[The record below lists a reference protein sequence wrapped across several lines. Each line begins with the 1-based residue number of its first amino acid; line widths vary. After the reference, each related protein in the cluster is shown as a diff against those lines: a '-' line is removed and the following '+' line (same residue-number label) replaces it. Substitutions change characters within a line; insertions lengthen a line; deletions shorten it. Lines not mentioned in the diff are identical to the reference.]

1 MKMPV
6 FSTPLTPA
14 RRYLT
19 AAIAATVTGA
29 LVIMAAPSP
38 ALAQNPQTLEN
49 LDSLV
54 QVQAPNFLPAPNAV
68 PAVESVLGRGAE
80 LSGDPASRVSL
91 GAGAVDQTSVLVRVT
106 SIAPAQDQTIVTGE
120 QAAPILFTPAGR
132 TVSTVVVLPIDQGSI
147 SLWSTEQAAIRVEPL
162 AYLGGSAIAPGAT
175 HAVQTPVRRAD
186 TQHGLAA
193 TTLNQ
198 HPLWF
203 GLTGEGGVPSSGVR
217 STYVTLDITLQ
228 TANRLSLS
236 DGQAFELTAG
246 RSVVTTVV
254 TVDERGGVAA
264 QLTGAADTATLT
276 ADVLGWVAEA
286 PLDATRAN
294 LTGSYVANTST
305 DNALQV
311 PMRRGVQGEPM
322 QLTDSLDSDYALV
335 LLSGTPKTSVAT
347 TVQSGTVSGRSD
359 GAAVDPVLG
368 TPPQLAIVPVSDTL
382 GTLSV
387 RQGSLDLTVLPLGGF
402 LGDAQ
407 RERHDNP
414 TIAITSHQNNTQV
427 DISDTGYFT
436 LEGSASQGANSID
449 RIELSAGSDGQ
460 EHFVGTAQLSY
471 GDDSVSWS
479 FDAAAPDDGT
489 YTYTVSLFDR
499 GDSSHA
505 IATQTITLHVD
516 TAEAAEPVVTPEA
529 RVLNMGTDDF
539 TIDPEDER
547 RAIFQSDPGLS
558 PDEILVGGAANAT
571 PEGFLGRVTAINF
584 VGGVWAVDTVEAKIE
599 ELIFQ
604 ADIDEVIEYEN
615 GEGADGKPIIVTD
628 AADTVDDQAELFSGS
643 YAIADEEGHYGETTE
658 LDQVEP
664 APESGDHEAASLL
677 TGNAVNLDL
686 TAEDFAPEHQADVSI
701 ACTSLANDPQEPR
714 GEDIADDGTWSPPQL
729 PRTNEEC
736 EGPLR
741 GINFKRTWSVGTDA
755 TLLMQLKN
763 GKLLVQDQSKM
774 TEAQKKAEKERAFG
788 NKFGIA
794 VKASGEASATL
805 TFQLDVKFHFTFKKS
820 KKMIEVKNFKVQ
832 VDTEVKA
839 QAGLSIYAEV
849 NWALDLTKKLG
860 EVQLPSV
867 TFLIG
872 VVPVVVLNDF
882 EIGVSVNA
890 GIRAKADI
898 PVIGVSRADTFG
910 FTYSSAGGL
919 KRIKHSGETKYANSF
934 VKALDPVT
942 KVTLS
947 GWVSV
952 GPEIT
957 FNSRIYKFAG
967 PAMTL
972 DAGAGV
978 RAELKIPLDEASPIT
993 ATVTLFLGFGLN
1005 GKAKLTLLSWELLN
1019 ITIFKLEWETELWS
1033 GTWVVKSASP

>member
-6 FSTPLTPA
+6 LAKFRTPV
-14 RRYLT
+14 RRNLT
-19 AAIAATVTGA
+19 AAIAATVIGA
-29 LVIMAAPSP
+29 LVIVAAPSP
-38 ALAQNPQTLEN
+38 AFAQSAQTLEN
-49 LDSLV
+49 KDSLV
-54 QVQAPNFLPAPNAV
+54 QMQAPGFTVVPDSV
-68 PAVESVLGRGAE
+68 PAVESLLGKGSE
-80 LSGDPASRVSL
+80 LSNDLTSRVAL
-91 GAGAVDQTSVLVRVT
+91 GASAANQTSVLVRVT
-106 SIAPAQDQTIVTGE
+106 ALAPAHDQTIATGE
-120 QAAPILFTPAGR
+120 QASPVLFAPAGR
-132 TVSTVVVLPIDQGSI
+132 TVSTVILLPVSQGSI
-147 SLWSTEQAAIRVEPL
+147 SLWSAEPGAIRVEPL
-162 AYLGGSAIAPGAT
+162 AYFGGSTVSPGAT
-175 HAVQTPVRRAD
+175 HAVQTPVRRAN
-186 TQHGLAA
+186 TQSGLAGNSL
-193 TTLNQ
+193 TQ
-198 HPLWF
+198 SPLWF
-203 GLTGEGGVPSSGVR
+203 GLIGEGGVPSRDVR
-217 STYVTLDITLQ
+217 SAYVTLDMTLQ
-228 TANRLSLS
+228 KAGGLSLS
-236 DGQAFELTAG
+236 DGQTFDLPSG
-246 RSVVTTVV
+246 RSVITTVV
-254 TVDERGGVAA
+254 TVDDRGGVAA
-264 QLTGAADTATLT
+264 QLTGAAEEAPLT
-276 ADVLGWVAEA
+276 ADVLGWVTEA

-294 LTGSYVANTST
+294 LAGSYVANTST
-305 DNALQV
+305 EDALQV
-311 PMRRGVQGEPM
+311 ALRRGVPSSPLR
-322 QLTDSLDSDYALV
+322 LTDSLDSDYALV
-335 LLSGTPKTSVAT
+335 LISGTPATSVAT
-347 TVQSGTVSGRSD
+347 TVQASTVAGRAD

-368 TPPQLAIVPVSDTL
+368 TTPQLALVPVSDAL
-382 GTLSV
+382 GTLAV
-387 RQGSLDLTVLPLGGF
+387 RQGSVDLAVLPLGGF

-414 TIAITSHQNNTQV
+414 TISVTSHQNNAHV

-436 LEGSASQGANSID
+436 LEGSVSQGANSVD
-449 RIELSAGSDGQ
+449 RVELSAGADGR
-460 EHFVGTAQLSY
+460 EDFVGTAQLSY
-471 GDDSVSWS
+471 GDDAVSWS

-499 GDSSHA
+499 GDRSRA
-505 IATQTITLHVD
+505 IATQTVTLHVD
-516 TAEAAEPVVTPEA
+516 TAEDHEPVVTPEA

-547 RAIFQSDPGLS
+547 RAIFQSNPGLS
-558 PDEILVGGAANAT
+558 PDEILVGGAASAT
-571 PEGFLGRVTAINF
+571 PEGFLGRITAINF
-584 VGGVWAVDTVEAKIE
+584 VGGVWVVDTVEAKIE

-604 ADIDEVIEYEN
+604 SDIDEVIEYEN
-615 GEGADGKPIIVTD
+615 GEGTDGKPVIVTD
-628 AADTVDDQAELFSGS
+628 AADTVADQTELFSGS
-643 YAIADEEGHYGETTE
+643 YAVADEEGNYGETTE

-664 APESGDHEAASLL
+664 APEGGGQEAASLL

-686 TAEDFAPEHQADVSI
+686 AAEDFDPEHRPDVSI

-729 PRTNEEC
+729 PRVSEDC
-736 EGPLR
+736 GGPLR
-741 GINFKRTWSVGTDA
+741 GINIKRTWSVGTDA
-755 TLLMQLKN
+755 TLLLQLKN

-774 TEAQKKAEKERAFG
+774 TEDQKKAEKERAFG
-788 NKFGIA
+788 NKFGVA

-832 VDTEVKA
+832 IDTEVKA
-839 QAGLSIYAEV
+839 RAGLSIYAEV

-898 PVIGVSRADTFG
+898 PVIGVSREDTFG
-910 FTYSSAGGL
+910 FTYSTAKGFE
-919 KRIKHSGETKYANSF
+919 RIKHAGETKYANSF
-934 VKALDPVT
+934 VKALDSDT
-942 KVTLS
+942 KVTLA

-978 RAELKIPLDEASPIT
+978 RAELKIPLDDTSPIT
-993 ATVTLFLGFGLN
+993 ATVTLFLGYGLN

-1033 GTWVVKSASP
+1033 GTWVVKSA